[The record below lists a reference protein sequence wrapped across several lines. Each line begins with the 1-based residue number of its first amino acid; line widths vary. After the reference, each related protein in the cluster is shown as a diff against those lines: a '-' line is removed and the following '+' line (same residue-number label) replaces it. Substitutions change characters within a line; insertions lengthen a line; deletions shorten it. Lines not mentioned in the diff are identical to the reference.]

1 MNMYKVGLD
10 CKALKRK
17 RIREYIEDELC
28 GMCKNVKL
36 DYSNVDDN
44 AKVFDKRVLYKHSS
58 LRVKYTKDKDSY
70 SMYTTEFIPVGT
82 LIAIEKGYIGSIE
95 YLSTLVKNNPKISKE
110 LYPRSLKSYD
120 NVNIGYDLYPESE
133 KKWLSK
139 QKILHNIWDYSD
151 KEDNDPLNIVGTNI
165 LCPFLAKIN
174 HNCMPNS
181 FVVKIVLSDLKKE
194 VLTSKQECSI
204 QVDNFSDEF
213 DIDYEGAFA
222 IFATKD
228 IEAGSEILTSYS
240 YEVGHNNCEY
250 FRWKCDCGLDLKER
264 KKIFNFNVKF
274 AKHMW
279 NKEKDYIKTYIL
291 NKYLI

>member
-1 MNMYKVGLD
+1 MYKTKLD
-10 CKALKRK
+10 YKSINRK

-28 GMCKNVKL
+28 GLCKNIKL
-36 DYSNVDDN
+36 NYSNIDDN
-44 AKVFDKRVLYKHSS
+44 ANVFDKRVLYKHSS
-58 LRVKYTKDKDSY
+58 VRVRYRKDTDNY
-70 SMYTTEFIPVGT
+70 SMYTTEFIPDGT
-82 LIAIEKGYIGSIE
+82 LLAIEKGYIGSIE
-95 YLSTLVKNNPKISKE
+95 YLSTLVKNNPKLAKE

-194 VLTSKQECSI
+194 LLTSKHECNI
-204 QVDNFSDEF
+204 QTEDF
-213 DIDYEGAFA
+213 DIEYEGAFA

-228 IEAGSEILTSYS
+228 IAEGSEITTSYS

-250 FRWKCDCGLDLKER
+250 FKWQCDCGLNLKER
-264 KKIFNFNVKF
+264 KKIFNFNVSF

-279 NKEKDYIKTYIL
+279 KKEKEYIKNFIL
-291 NKYLI
+291 SKYLI

>member
-1 MNMYKVGLD
+1 MYKSKLD
-10 CKALKRK
+10 YKSINRK

-28 GMCKNVKL
+28 GLCKNIKL
-36 DYSNVDDN
+36 DYSNIDDN
-44 AKVFDKRVLYKHSS
+44 ANVFDKRVLYKHSS
-58 LRVKYTKDKDSY
+58 LRVRYRKDTDNY
-70 SMYTTEFIPVGT
+70 SMYTTEFIPAGT

-95 YLSTLVKNNPKISKE
+95 YLSTLVKNNPKIAKE

-139 QKILHNIWDYSD
+139 QKVLHNIWDYSD
-151 KEDNDPLNIVGTNI
+151 KEDNDPLNIIGTNI

-194 VLTSKQECSI
+194 LLTSNHECSI
-204 QVDNFSDEF
+204 QVDDVN
-213 DIDYEGAFA
+213 DIEYEGAFA

-228 IEAGSEILTSYS
+228 IVEGSEITTSYS
-240 YEVGHNNCEY
+240 YEVGHNQCEY
-250 FRWKCDCGLDLKER
+250 FKWKCDCGLELKKK

-279 NKEKDYIKTYIL
+279 NKEKDYIMNFIL
-291 NKYLI
+291 NKYFI